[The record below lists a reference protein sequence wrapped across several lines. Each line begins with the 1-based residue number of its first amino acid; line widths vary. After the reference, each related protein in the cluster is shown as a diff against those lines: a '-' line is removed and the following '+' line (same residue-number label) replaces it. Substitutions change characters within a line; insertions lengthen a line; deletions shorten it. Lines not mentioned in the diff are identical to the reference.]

1 MASGTHSNPTP
12 GISISDL
19 QLKDHE
25 RSNGSSLLSSG
36 LFWLVLLALL
46 GGGAWWYQNNAG
58 AMPEWGA
65 KLSPEFDTATVAPQ
79 EHVDVALELS
89 GFIVPYRKVNVSPR
103 IPGTVMKLTIDVG
116 QTVKEGELLAQ
127 LDDITYQADV
137 QQAEAALL
145 AARSRLE
152 EIKAGAL
159 VEEIE
164 QARSAVDGAKSKVE
178 FLKKELARAESL
190 TDSVSP
196 AELDSLRSSLND
208 ADVNA
213 RGMDQK
219 LQLLTKGVRIER
231 RQAAE
236 ADVQQAEAVLTK
248 AKYILDNT
256 KIFAPLDG
264 TVLEKNAQV
273 GEILRPEVLSTS
285 LCILAD
291 LTTLEVEVDVQER
304 DLQKVDVG
312 RPCHIVPDAYPDRKY
327 DGKIDRIQPMVNR
340 ARGVVR
346 VTIRITEPDR
356 YLLPDMNVRAII
368 DNPVESE
375 SAGETL
381 WIPEAAVVKDAEQPI
396 VFVLEQ
402 EKVRRQAVTLGATE
416 GKQTEVTSGVKAGDV
431 VVLPGGKPL
440 MDGQTVHTK
449 AAKTP

>member
-1 MASGTHSNPTP
+1 MASGTHSSPAP

-19 QLKDHE
+19 QLKDDE
-25 RSNGSSLLSSG
+25 RKGGSSLLGSG
-36 LFWLVLLALL
+36 LFWLVLLGLL

-58 AMPEWGA
+58 AMPEWGVNRT
-65 KLSPEFDTATVAPQ
+65 PEFDTATVAPREQ
-79 EHVDVALELS
+79 AEVALELS

-116 QTVKEGELLAQ
+116 KTVKEGDLLAQ
-127 LDDITYQADV
+127 LDDVTYQADV
-137 QQAEAALL
+137 QQAEAALK

-159 VEEIE
+159 AEEIA
-164 QARSAVDGAKSKVE
+164 QAQTAVDGAKSKVD
-178 FLKKELARAESL
+178 FLKKEVARAESL

-208 ADVNA
+208 ADVNF
-213 RGMDQK
+213 RSMEQK
-219 LQLLTKGVRIER
+219 LQILTKGVRAER

-236 ADVQQAEAVLTK
+236 ADVSQAEAVLTK

-264 TVLEKNAQV
+264 TVLEKNTQV

-304 DLQKVDVG
+304 DLQKVEVG
-312 RPCHIVPDAYPDRKY
+312 RACHIIPDAYPDRKY

-340 ARGVVR
+340 SRGVVR
-346 VTIRITEPDR
+346 VTIRITQPDQ

-368 DNPVESE
+368 NNPVTDET
-375 SAGETL
+375 AAETL
-381 WIPEAAVVKDAEQPI
+381 WIPQAAVVTEGDETV
-396 VFVLEQ
+396 VFVLEKEQ
-402 EKVRRQAVTLGATE
+402 VRRQVVKLGATE
-416 GKQTEVTSGVKAGDV
+416 GKQTEVTSGLKNGDV
-431 VVLPGGKPL
+431 VVLPGEKTL
-440 MDGQTVHTK
+440 IDGQTIHTK
-449 AAKTP
+449 VTKTP